1 VSEAAHPSSG
11 SRAATSSTSSELEL
25 IGQLKQQLAG
35 PLFAAV
41 NDQFSNFQNTVLLY
55 QNKLQYA
62 ELKIQVLEERLR
74 LVRIAKYG
82 PGSEK
87 LSDAQLELLELEP
100 GVSRVEVQAESER
113 PAVPPAAKTTRQ
125 HPGRQ
130 ELPANLPRVERIL
143 KCTPEQCV
151 CKGCGKETVVIGYEE
166 SSQLDVEPAKYFVL
180 VSKREKRACKSCE
193 EQGVVSSP
201 LPPRIIEKSLASDQI
216 VIDTVVS
223 KYCDHQPLYRQS
235 AMLER
240 DSGVEL
246 SRATLDGWVL
256 KVGELLIPMAAAM
269 RQELL
274 RGTYIQA
281 DETPVDVQMHE
292 GRGKNHQ
299 AYLWQYSRPG
309 ATVVFDFRLGR
320 GRDGPKQFL
329 GQFEG
334 LLQTD
339 GYAAYDQIGGPKMV
353 HAGCWSHAERYFSDT
368 VELNPQDPVATAI
381 VARIDELFAIEAEA
395 RRQALSLEARH
406 ALRQQQ
412 SRPLLDGI
420 RKQVEAARSTA
431 LPGGALA
438 KACNYVLT
446 LWDKLTRF
454 REYPELELSNNLAEN
469 SMRPVALGRRNWIHV
484 GSPQAGPKIAAIL
497 SVVESCRRLKLPV
510 RDHLAAV
517 LPGLADRP
525 IQCLPDLT
533 PAAWVAQHSWNQA
546 TGV

>member
-25 IGQLKQQLAG
+25 IEQLKQQLAG

-41 NDQFSNFQNTVLLY
+41 SDQFSHLQNTVVSY

-62 ELKIQVLEERLR
+62 ELKIRLLEERLR

-100 GVSRVEVQAESER
+100 GVSTVEVQAESER
-113 PAVPPAAKTTRQ
+113 PPVQPSTKTKRQ

-130 ELPANLPRVERIL
+130 ELPANLPRIERVL
-143 KCTPEQCV
+143 TCTPEQCV
-151 CKGCGKETVVIGYEE
+151 CQGCGKETVVIGYEE

-193 EQGVVSSP
+193 ERGVVSAP
-201 LPPRIIEKSLASDQI
+201 LPPRIIEKCLASDQI

-235 AMLER
+235 AMMER

-256 KVGELLIPMAAAM
+256 KVGELLIPMASAM
-269 RQELL
+269 RQELI
-274 RGTYIQA
+274 RGPYIQA

-299 AYLWQYSRPG
+299 AYLWQYSRPRG
-309 ATVVFDFRLGR
+309 MVVFDFRLGR

-329 GQFEG
+329 GPFEG

-339 GYAAYDQIGGPKMV
+339 GYAAYDQIGGPKIV
-353 HAGCWSHAERYFSDT
+353 HAGCWSHAERYFSEA
-368 VELNPQDPVATAI
+368 VQLNPQDPMATAI
-381 VARIDELFAIEAEA
+381 VARIDELFAIDAEA
-395 RRQALSLEARH
+395 RCQGLNVEARH

-412 SRPLLDGI
+412 SRPLLDVI
-420 RKQVEAARSTA
+420 QKHIEVARSTA
-431 LPGGALA
+431 LLGGALA
-438 KACNYVLT
+438 KACNYTLT
-446 LWDKLTRF
+446 LWNKLTRF
-454 REYPELELSNNLAEN
+454 LEYPELELSNNLAEN
-469 SMRPVALGRRNWIHV
+469 SMRPVAIGRKNWIHV

-510 RDHLAAV
+510 RDYLAAV
-517 LPGLADRP
+517 LPGLADLP
-525 IQCLPDLT
+525 IQRLPDLT
-533 PAAWVAQHSWNQA
+533 PSTWA
-546 TGV
+546 TQNR

>member
-1 VSEAAHPSSG
+1 VSEAAYPSSG
-11 SRAATSSTSSELEL
+11 STAVTSSKSSELEL
-25 IGQLKQQLAG
+25 IEQLKQQLAG

-41 NDQFSNFQNTVLLY
+41 SDQFSTFQNTVLSY

-87 LSDAQLELLELEP
+87 LSNAQLELLELEP
-100 GVSRVEVQAESER
+100 GVSSAEVQAESER
-113 PAVPPAAKTTRQ
+113 PAVQPSRKTKRQ

-130 ELPANLPRVERIL
+130 ELPANLARVERIL
-143 KCTPEQCV
+143 RCTPEQCV
-151 CKGCGKETVVIGYEE
+151 CKGCGKETVVIGHEE

-180 VSKREKRACKSCE
+180 VSKREQRACKSCE
-193 EQGVVSSP
+193 EQGVVSAP
-201 LPPRIIEKSLASDQI
+201 LPARIIEKCLVSDQI

-235 AMLER
+235 RMLER

-256 KVGELLIPMAAAM
+256 KVGELLIPMASAM

-274 RGTYIQA
+274 RCTYIQA

-309 ATVVFDFRLGR
+309 GTVVFDFRLGR

-329 GQFEG
+329 GKFEG

-339 GYAAYDQIGGPKMV
+339 GYAAYDQIGGPKIV
-353 HAGCWSHAERYFSDT
+353 HACCWSHSERYFSEA
-368 VELNPQDPVATAI
+368 VKLSPQDPVARAI
-381 VARIDELFAIEAEA
+381 VARIDELFAIDAEA
-395 RRQALSLEARH
+395 RSQKLSLEARDV
-406 ALRQQQ
+406 LRQQQ
-412 SRPLLDGI
+412 SRPLLDEI
-420 RKQVEAARSTA
+420 RKQIEAARSGA

-438 KACNYVLT
+438 KACNYTLT
-446 LWDKLTRF
+446 LWNKLMRF
-454 REYPELELSNNLAEN
+454 LEYPELELSNNLAEN
-469 SMRPVALGRRNWIHV
+469 SMRPVALGRRNWIHI
-484 GSPQAGPKIAAIL
+484 GSAQAGPKIAAIL
-497 SVVESCRRLKLPV
+497 SVVESCRRMKIPV
-510 RDHLAAV
+510 RDYLAAV
-517 LPGLADRP
+517 LPGLADCP
-525 IQCLPDLT
+525 IQRLPELT
-533 PAAWVAQHSWNQA
+533 PAAMVTQRC
-546 TGV
+546 

>member
-11 SRAATSSTSSELEL
+11 STAATSSKSSELEL
-25 IGQLKQQLAG
+25 IEQLKQQLTG

-41 NDQFSNFQNTVLLY
+41 SDQFSHLQNSVVSY

-100 GVSRVEVQAESER
+100 GVSSAEMQAESER
-113 PAVPPAAKTTRQ
+113 PLVQPSTNTRRQ

-143 KCTPEQCV
+143 KCTPEQGV
-151 CKGCGKETVVIGYEE
+151 CQGCGKETVVIGHEE

-193 EQGVVSSP
+193 EQGVVSAP
-201 LPPRIIEKSLASDQI
+201 LPPRIIEKCLASDQI

-256 KVGELLIPMAAAM
+256 KVGELLIPMASAM
-269 RQELL
+269 RQELIQ
-274 RGTYIQA
+274 GTYIQA
-281 DETPVDVQMHE
+281 MRAAGRTIKPICGSTVDREERWCLTSV
-292 GRGKNHQ
+292 
-299 AYLWQYSRPG
+299 
-309 ATVVFDFRLGR
+309 LGR

-353 HAGCWSHAERYFSDT
+353 HEGCWSHAERYFSEA
-368 VELNPQDPVATAI
+368 VQLNPQDPVATAI
-381 VARIDELFAIEAEA
+381 VARIDELFAIDAGA
-395 RRQALSLEARH
+395 RCQGLNVEARH
-406 ALRQQQ
+406 VMHQRQ
-412 SRPLLDGI
+412 SRPLLGVI
-420 RKQVEAARSTA
+420 QEQIEAARFTA
-431 LPGGALA
+431 LLGGALA
-438 KACNYVLT
+438 KACNYRLT
-446 LWDKLTRF
+446 LWEKLNRF
-454 REYPELELSNNLAEN
+454 LEYPELELSNNLAEN
-469 SMRPVALGRRNWIHV
+469 SMRPVALGRRNWIHI
-484 GSPQAGPKIAAIL
+484 GSAQAGPKIAAIL
-497 SVVESCRRLKLPV
+497 SVVESCRRLKFPV
-510 RDHLAAV
+510 RISGCGS
-517 LPGLADRP
+517 PRTRDRP

-533 PAAWVAQHSWNQA
+533 PAAWVAQHP
-546 TGV
+546 

>member
-1 VSEAAHPSSG
+1 MSEAARPSSE

-25 IGQLKQQLAG
+25 IEQLKQQLAG

-41 NDQFSNFQNTVLLY
+41 SDQFSNLQNSVLSY

-62 ELKIQVLEERLR
+62 ELKIRVLEERLR

-100 GVSRVEVQAESER
+100 GVSSAEVQAESER
-113 PAVPPAAKTTRQ
+113 PPVQPSTKTKRQ

-130 ELPANLPRVERIL
+130 ELPATLPRVERIL

-151 CKGCGKETVVIGYEE
+151 CQGCGKETVVIGYEE

-180 VSKREKRACKSCE
+180 ISKREKRACRSCE
-193 EQGVVSSP
+193 EQGVVSAP
-201 LPPRIIEKSLASDQI
+201 LPARIIEKCLVSDQI

-235 AMLER
+235 RMLER

-256 KVGELLIPMAAAM
+256 KVGELLIPMTSTM

-274 RGTYIQA
+274 HGTYIQA
-281 DETPVDVQMHE
+281 DETPVDVQMHD

-309 ATVVFDFRLGR
+309 GTVVFDFRLGR
-320 GRDGPKQFL
+320 GRDGPKKFL

-353 HAGCWSHAERYFSDT
+353 HAGCWSHSERYFSEA
-368 VELNPQDPVATAI
+368 VQLNPQDPVARAI
-381 VARIDELFAIEAEA
+381 VARIDELFAIDAGA
-395 RRQALSLEARH
+395 RGQALNLEARH

-412 SRPLLDGI
+412 SRPLLEGL
-420 RKQVEAARSTA
+420 RKQIETARSAA
-431 LPGGALA
+431 LPGGSLA
-438 KACNYVLT
+438 KACNYTLT
-446 LWDKLTRF
+446 LWQKLARF
-454 REYPELELSNNLAEN
+454 LEYPELELSNNLAEN

-484 GSPQAGPKIAAIL
+484 GSAQAGPKIAAIL

-510 RDHLAAV
+510 RDYLAAV
-517 LPGLADRP
+517 LPGLADCP
-525 IQCLPDLT
+525 IQRLPELT
-533 PAAWVAQHSWNQA
+533 PAAMVTQRY
-546 TGV
+546 

>member
-11 SRAATSSTSSELEL
+11 SRAATSSTSSELDL
-25 IGQLKQQLAG
+25 IEQLKQQLAG
-35 PLFAAV
+35 PLFTAV
-41 NDQFSNFQNTVLLY
+41 SDQFSHLQNTVVSY

-100 GVSRVEVQAESER
+100 GVSSTEVQAESER
-113 PAVPPAAKTTRQ
+113 PAVQPSTKTKRQ

-130 ELPANLPRVERIL
+130 DLPASLPRVERTL

-151 CKGCGKETVVIGYEE
+151 CKGCGKETVVIGHEE
-166 SSQLDVEPAKYFVL
+166 SFQLDVEPAKYFVL

-193 EQGVVSSP
+193 EQGVVSAP
-201 LPPRIIEKSLASDQI
+201 LPPRIIEKCLASDQI

-256 KVGELLIPMAAAM
+256 KVGELLIPMASAM
-269 RQELL
+269 RQELV

-281 DETPVDVQMHE
+281 DETPVDVQMQE

-299 AYLWQYSRPG
+299 AYLWQYSRPR

-320 GRDGPKQFL
+320 GRDGPKRFL

-353 HAGCWSHAERYFSDT
+353 HAGCWSHAERYFSEA
-368 VELNPQDPVATAI
+368 VQLNPQDPMATAI
-381 VARIDELFAIEAEA
+381 VARIDELFAIDAEA
-395 RRQALSLEARH
+395 RCQGLNVEARH

-412 SRPLLDGI
+412 SRPLLSVI
-420 RKQVEAARSTA
+420 QKQIEIARSTA
-431 LPGGALA
+431 LLGGALA
-438 KACNYVLT
+438 KACNYTLT
-446 LWDKLTRF
+446 LWNKLTRF
-454 REYPELELSNNLAEN
+454 LEYPELELSNNLAEN
-469 SMRPVALGRRNWIHV
+469 SMRPVALGRRNWIHI
-484 GSPQAGPKIAAIL
+484 GSAQAGPKIAAIL
-497 SVVESCRRLKLPV
+497 SVVESCRRMKVPV
-510 RDHLAAV
+510 RDYLHAI
-517 LPGLADRP
+517 LPGLAGLP
-525 IQCLPDLT
+525 IQRLPELT
-533 PAAWVAQHSWNQA
+533 PVAWASQHPQ
-546 TGV
+546 